1 MSAVVLCIYFFR
13 VRRREARK
21 VARALWADFRR
32 AMICRKFFACVLIV
46 PIILLLSSLDV
57 VLAAF
62 RAGGPLGTGF
72 HIQFLKIALDSEAM
86 SFCAPI
92 LCALPFTAAFTEDM
106 SSGFIRAYLPR
117 TSVNRYIR
125 SKNIACAIS
134 GGLSLALGILCAY
147 ALSAMLFLPRE
158 VAPVAGGEIPPVFP
172 DIMGTVGLFFLSGAF
187 WSLTGLLFA
196 TFTGSKYMAYASPFV
211 LFYVLIILCE
221 RYFPDLYALY
231 PREWMNPTDKWRLG
245 SFGVILILSVLITV
259 ASVGFYFAAKRRI
272 RSL

>member
-1 MSAVVLCIYFFR
+1 MR
-13 VRRREARK
+13 
-21 VARALWADFRR
+21 RALLSDFKR
-32 AMICRKFFACVLIV
+32 AMISRKFFACMLAV
-46 PIILLLSSLDV
+46 PVILLLSSMDV
-57 VLAAF
+57 VLAAI
-62 RAGGPLGTGF
+62 RAGGSLGAGF
-72 HIQFLKIALDSEAM
+72 HLQFLQNALNSDAM
-86 SFCAPI
+86 AFCAPI
-92 LCALPFTAAFTEDM
+92 LCALPFTASFAEDM

-125 SKNIACAIS
+125 SKNITCAIS
-134 GGLSLALGILCAY
+134 GGLSLTLGILCAY

-158 VAPVAGGEIPPVFP
+158 ATPVVGGEMPSIFP
-172 DIMGTVGLFFLSGAF
+172 DIMGTVGLFFLSGAL
-187 WSLTGLLFA
+187 WSLIGLLFA

-245 SFGVILILSVLITV
+245 SIGVILILSVLITV